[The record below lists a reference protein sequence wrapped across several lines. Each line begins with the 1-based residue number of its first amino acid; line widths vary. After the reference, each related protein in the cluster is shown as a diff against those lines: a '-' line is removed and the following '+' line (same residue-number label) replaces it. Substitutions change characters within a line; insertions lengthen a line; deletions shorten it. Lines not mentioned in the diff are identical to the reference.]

1 MLCGKCNKP
10 ILCKCCGETEYS
22 DYVDDGHKFIPS
34 DCNFCKENPTYID
47 KDIMW
52 YVKSIIEAF
61 LILILIVCLIGFVA
75 GVISIIIAIP
85 LTWGKPLSYY
95 PYPWLNNVMVWS
107 VCIGFVNFLIMVSCD
122 KEWREDYIDH
132 SSVRNI
138 EE

>member
-22 DYVDDGHKFIPS
+22 DDVRDGHKFIPS
-34 DCNFCKENPTYID
+34 DCQFCKENPTYID

-61 LILILIVCLIGFVA
+61 QILILIICLIVFFASWWFV
-75 GVISIIIAIP
+75 
-85 LTWGKPLSYY
+85 LMC
-95 PYPWLNNVMVWS
+95 NNKLVSNNMMGWS
-107 VCIGFVNFLIMVSCD
+107 VCVGLVNFLIMVSCD

-138 EE
+138 SEEN